1 MTNTFARLTA
11 ALLLAAVGLAAGTV
25 SAQQAPKRAITKIA
39 GDLYSFQNN
48 AHVSVFLVTPAGVI
62 ATDPINA
69 DAATWLK
76 AEIAKRFGQPI
87 KYVIYSHDH
96 ADHSH
101 GLDELRPLSYENKME
116 IPVYG
121 DAKTLATL
129 EHRFQYAFA
138 PESDYFRP
146 FVRSH
151 VIDGPFTVGAIP
163 VVPFIQQ
170 HGDKTS
176 LGFRFGDIAYS
187 TDVVGLPEA
196 SFEALDGVDVW
207 IVDALQ
213 RRPHPTHSHLA
224 QTLDWIKRVKPRRSI
239 LTHMTLD
246 MDYATLVDE
255 LPPGVEPGY
264 DGLVIEVP
272 GP

>member
-1 MTNTFARLTA
+1 MKVTILGCGTSGGVPRIGNHWGDCDPANPKNRRRRVSILIEHEDTVVLVDTSPDMREQCLDANVSRLD
-11 ALLLAAVGLAAGTV
+11 AV
-25 SAQQAPKRAITKIA
+25 
-39 GDLYSFQNN
+39 LY
-48 AHVSVFLVTPAGVI
+48 T
-62 ATDPINA
+62 
-69 DAATWLK
+69 
-76 AEIAKRFGQPI
+76 
-87 KYVIYSHDH
+87 HDH

-101 GLDELRPLSYENKME
+101 GLDELRPLAYQNKKE

-129 EHRFQYAFA
+129 EHRFQYAFV
-138 PESDYFRP
+138 PESDYFKP

-151 VIDGPFTVGAIP
+151 VIDGPFTVGTIP
-163 VVPFIQQ
+163 VVPFIQH

-187 TDVVGLPEA
+187 TDVVGFPEA

>member
-1 MTNTFARLTA
+1 MKVTILGCGTSGGVPRIGNHWGDCDPANPKNRRRRVSILIEHEDTVILIDTSPDMREQCLDANVSRLD
-11 ALLLAAVGLAAGTV
+11 AV
-25 SAQQAPKRAITKIA
+25 
-39 GDLYSFQNN
+39 LY
-48 AHVSVFLVTPAGVI
+48 T
-62 ATDPINA
+62 
-69 DAATWLK
+69 
-76 AEIAKRFGQPI
+76 
-87 KYVIYSHDH
+87 HDH

-101 GLDELRPLSYENKME
+101 GLDELRPLSYQNKKK

-129 EHRFQYAFA
+129 EHRFHYAFA

-163 VVPFIQQ
+163 VVPFIQH

-264 DGLVIEVP
+264 DGLVIEVT